1 MIGGRRSRR
10 DAVSTLVL
18 CIESMETGGGGLI
31 CGGLLVLRGYR
42 ERGGMMEG
50 GWVLYL
56 LSYGD
61 GTTTY
66 RRRRGWIEGEIGVRE

>member
-1 MIGGRRSRR
+1 MQSRHLYF
-10 DAVSTLVL
+10 VSKVWRL
-18 CIESMETGGGGLI
+18 GGGLI